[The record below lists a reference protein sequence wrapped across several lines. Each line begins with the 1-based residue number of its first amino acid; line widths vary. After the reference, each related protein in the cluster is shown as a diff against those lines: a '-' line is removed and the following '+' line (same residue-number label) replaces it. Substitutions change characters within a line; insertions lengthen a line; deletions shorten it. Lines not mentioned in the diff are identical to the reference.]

1 MSATLKVSA
10 GGQAVI
16 LAPSAEPISLE
27 MRKLAAVE
35 EGLVETFVRVAEEEG
50 LTREETNFVTSM
62 ARALRNKALW
72 TTVWKIRV
80 ALIETL
86 RGLIGV
92 DALLDDEV
100 RRAGLPESVVRPPVR
115 NHWVATLA
123 RELEAVQMELKR
135 RASKGIVM
143 ASVPVE
149 PLCYNLVQAQVAPAD
164 PRPIKRTRFGDELP
178 LYKEVFGPKS
188 PPLTPRVGVVTQTQ
202 SGTPPSPRSPSYSP
216 IPYSPSAPPYDC
228 PSPGTLVR

>member
-1 MSATLKVSA
+1 M
-10 GGQAVI
+10 
-16 LAPSAEPISLE
+16 
-27 MRKLAAVE
+27 
-35 EGLVETFVRVAEEEG
+35 AEEEG
-50 LTREETNFVTSM
+50 LTQEETNFVTSM
-62 ARALRNKALW
+62 ASALRNKALW
-72 TTVWKIRV
+72 PTVWKIRV

-92 DALLDDEV
+92 DGLLDDEV

-123 RELEAVQMELKR
+123 RDLEAVQMELKR
-135 RASKGIVM
+135 RGSKGMVM
-143 ASVPVE
+143 ASVPV
-149 PLCYNLVQAQVAPAD
+149 PLCYNLAQAQVAPAD
-164 PRPIKRTRFGDELP
+164 PRPRKRTRFSDELP

-202 SGTPPSPRSPSYSP
+202 GGTPLSPRSPSYSP
-216 IPYSPSAPPYDC
+216 IAYSPSAPPYDC